1 MSWIKKFFIFCLSS
15 VLSITAAY
23 GTEVRIKD
31 IADVGISR
39 VNYLVGYGL
48 VVGLKNSGDSTTS
61 EFTKQAI
68 ANMLERMGIKIPK
81 DSIRTRNTAAVMV
94 TAELPT
100 YARPGTRID
109 VVVSAMGD
117 ARSLQGGT
125 LLMTPLLG
133 PDGKVYA
140 FAQGPVSLGGGY
152 EVAGKKA
159 SVRKFTTTA
168 GRIPGG
174 AVVERNVPINFSNRD
189 ELDIVLRD
197 PDFKTATNV
206 ASVINEE
213 LGSTVRA
220 IPVSPEV
227 VKVFIKKEGM
237 NTVEIVAKIEE
248 LPVEVDY
255 PAVIVINER
264 TGTVVIN
271 DKVRISPVA
280 IAQGG
285 VTVKISERPV
295 ISQPPPLSAGQTI
308 MTERTSIQVREE
320 KKIFYLQPRTPSLQ
334 DLVVALNA
342 VGVTPQQLIA
352 ILQAMKSAGA
362 IHGEIKIQ

>member
-1 MSWIKKFFIFCLSS
+1 
-15 VLSITAAY
+15 
-23 GTEVRIKD
+23 
-31 IADVGISR
+31 
-39 VNYLVGYGL
+39 
-48 VVGLKNSGDSTTS
+48 
-61 EFTKQAI
+61 
-68 ANMLERMGIKIPK
+68 MLERMGIKIPK
-81 DSIRTRNTAAVMV
+81 DNIRTRNTAAVMV

-109 VVVSAMGD
+109 VIVSAMGD

-140 FAQGPVSLGGGY
+140 FAQGPISLGGGY
-152 EVAGKKA
+152 EIAGKKA

-174 AVVERNVPINFSNRD
+174 AVVERNVPVNFSNRD
-189 ELDIVLRD
+189 ELDIVLRA

-213 LGSTVRA
+213 LGSTVQA

-227 VKVFIKKEGM
+227 VKVLIKKEGM
-237 NTVEIVAKIEE
+237 NTVEVVAEIEE

-255 PAVIVINER
+255 PATIVINER

-271 DKVRISPVA
+271 DKVKISPVA
-280 IAQGG
+280 VAQGG
-285 VTVKISERPV
+285 VTVRISEQPI
-295 ISQPPPLSAGQTI
+295 ISQPHPISSGQTI
-308 MTERTSIQVREE
+308 LTQKTSIQFREGRN
-320 KKIFYLQPRTPSLQ
+320 IFVLEPKTPSLQ
-334 DLVVALNA
+334 DLVMALNA
-342 VGVTPQQLIA
+342 VGVTPRQLIA

-362 IHGEIKIQ
+362 IHGELKVQ